1 MEVIGTLIA
10 IVAALVVVAYVA
22 QPFFAPNLRRD
33 DGLKGREIAGL
44 QDRSALLEERNRLY
58 RTIKELDMD
67 HQTGKVNEQE
77 YADQR
82 YQLMAQSVE
91 VVQQIDALGQ
101 ALPPEEDPIERAIR
115 AARTG
120 EPTVI
125 ETPEPTAPAAARFC
139 PQCGTPAKP
148 GDQFCGNC
156 GASLA

>member
-10 IVAALVVVAYVA
+10 IVAALLVVAYVA

-33 DGLKGREIAGL
+33 EGLKGREIAGL
-44 QDRSALLEERNRLY
+44 QDRSTLLEERNRLY
-58 RTIKELDMD
+58 RAIKELDAD
-67 HQTGKVNEQE
+67 RQTGKVNEE
-77 YADQR
+77 DYADQR

-91 VVQQIDALGQ
+91 IVQQIDAMGQ

-125 ETPEPTAPAAARFC
+125 EAAEPAAPAVARFC
-139 PQCGTPAKP
+139 PQCGTPSTA